1 MLHESDTFLFVRS
14 DLLLSY
20 ENTLGKGS
28 TGTVYRGIVCNEGEV
43 AVKVMHEHMN
53 EDDKQRTLADLRQV
67 TCVCFYCNSKV

>member
-1 MLHESDTFLFVRS
+1 MMHESDTFLFVRS

-53 EDDKQRTLADLRQV
+53 EDDKQRTLADLLQV